1 MEKGTYSGKMLI
13 GSILAGV
20 LYAIAAEV
28 LYQKLKQN
36 VSDLVIVTSYL
47 MGLFLFA
54 GFAIWLLSK
63 LVYNRTF
70 KKVSIKQW
78 LGTLAAMLVLTIG
91 FEWIYEMQFQG
102 QVKQYDTYLFVIDN
116 SGSMDGSDPEGLR
129 FKAIENVLKEKADS
143 FSYAV
148 YLFSDS
154 TELVRKLGDQTE
166 GADYNRGENQGMTA
180 IKRALQKVLEDLE
193 NGTLDLG
200 KRKGHV
206 ILLSDGA
213 ATDIDSYGELA
224 AVLDGFVQKGVSI
237 STVGLLDADEQLMS
251 FIAEQ
256 AGGVFVSVEDIADL
270 EAAMVQAGKNEI
282 VQRNLIDYREGEQKK
297 VLYAGM
303 RIGFLIILGGLIGL
317 QKVVICE
324 RFLDTLSVIRSAA
337 VGSVLAGLCMEIGM
351 NQMGVEP
358 FFVRG
363 VFCGVIC
370 FTLLRE
376 DLSLK
381 NSLGAEVY
389 RGK

>member
-129 FKAIENVLKEKADS
+129 FEAIENVLKEKADS

-193 NGTLDLG
+193 NGTLDLR